1 MQDRSYY
8 CFEFFHFGDKMNA
21 YIYTYL
27 NRNVIE
33 FSDKSMFDPINKIFR
48 RYNGN
53 QIGADHIKM
62 LCKDK
67 NVINVKRGCQ
77 GFSFWQMEKKALCL
91 TVNTFTMKVLIKDL
105 FLRLQLETGP
115 PFSVVIRVTW
125 KSSRLHCKGST
136 FISQLF

>member
-53 QIGADHIKM
+53 QIRADHIKM

-67 NVINVKRGCQ
+67 NVITTLNFRITTLNFYPSLAVIVI
-77 GFSFWQMEKKALCL
+77 FWQLC
-91 TVNTFTMKVLIKDL
+91 
-105 FLRLQLETGP
+105 
-115 PFSVVIRVTW
+115 
-125 KSSRLHCKGST
+125 SS
-136 FISQLF
+136 

>member
-1 MQDRSYY
+1 M
-8 CFEFFHFGDKMNA
+8 

-53 QIGADHIKM
+53 QIRADHIKM

-67 NVINVKRGCQ
+67 NVINVKREYQ
-77 GFSFWQMEKKALCL
+77 GFSFWQMAKKALYL
-91 TVNTFTMKVLIKDL
+91 SVNIFTMKVLIKDL

-115 PFSVVIRVTW
+115 PFSVVIRVT
-125 KSSRLHCKGST
+125 
-136 FISQLF
+136 